1 LTSTEL
7 DGKLVV
13 FQHGS
18 REVQMHG
25 EMPTISLPIR
35 VLGHRDLAPLS
46 LTEHM
51 TGRRFARTIPDE
63 APVGRLRGKA
73 ECSV

>member
-1 LTSTEL
+1 
-7 DGKLVV
+7 
-13 FQHGS
+13 
-18 REVQMHG
+18 MHG